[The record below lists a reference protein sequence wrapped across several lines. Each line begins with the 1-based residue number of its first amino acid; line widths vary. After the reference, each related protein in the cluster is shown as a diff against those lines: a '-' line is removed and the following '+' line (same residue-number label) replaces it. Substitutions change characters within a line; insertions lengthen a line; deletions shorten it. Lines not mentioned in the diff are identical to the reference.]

1 MEVSVRAAKHGDI
14 DILVNLL
21 RELFEIEED
30 FIFDDEKQRRGL
42 TLMINSKKDR
52 IFVAE
57 YRNEVIGMCSVQLLI
72 STAEGS
78 FVGLLEDMVVKK
90 AHRGTGVG
98 RRLIT
103 KVEQW
108 SVEQGLTRLQLLG
121 DRNNDPA
128 LAFYE
133 KLGWSETKLIGL
145 RKLPGQYTDE

>member
-1 MEVSVRAAKHGDI
+1 MEVRIRAAKHSDI

-30 FIFDDEKQRRGL
+30 FVFDDKKQRRGL
-42 TLMINSKKDR
+42 NLMVNSKKDC

-72 STAEGS
+72 STAEGG
-78 FVGLLEDMVVKK
+78 FVGLVEDMVVKK
-90 AHRGTGVG
+90 EHKGTGVG
-98 RRLIT
+98 RKLIT

-133 KLGWSETKLIGL
+133 KLGWSKTKLIGL
-145 RKLPGQYTDE
+145 RKSPMQYTDE

>member
-1 MEVSVRAAKHGDI
+1 MEVRIRAAKHSDI
-14 DILVNLL
+14 DMLVNLL

-30 FIFDDEKQRRGL
+30 FVFNDEKQRSGL
-42 TLMINSKKDR
+42 NLMVNSGKDR

-72 STAEGS
+72 STAEGG

-90 AHRGTGVG
+90 AHKGKGVG
-98 RRLIT
+98 RKLIA

-121 DRNNDPA
+121 DRNNAPA

-133 KLGWSETKLIGL
+133 KCGWSETKLIGL
-145 RKLPGQYTDE
+145 RKLPILYTD